1 MYEQVE
7 ARAGFTAEAKA
18 VYERGVLSMMTM
30 MTKEN
35 EAPQKDRG
43 PATVVDP
50 SATRGGIRNTGI
62 HQIRDQTYTWCLV
75 SD

>member
-7 ARAGFTAEAKA
+7 ARAGFTTEAKA
-18 VYERGVLSMMTM
+18 VYERGVLAM

-50 SATRGGIRNTGI
+50 SATTRGGIRNTGTR
-62 HQIRDQTYTWCLV
+62 QIREQTYIGLK
-75 SD
+75 